1 MGAMALLS
9 VFTMAL
15 TSCSDD
21 NDAPTNGNIIFDDVE
36 IGHDNSKVGTIGDDI
51 HLEFEVKSSA
61 KIKSIAVSFVKDAN
75 NKVEKV
81 YNSLK
86 YVGVLNT
93 TFHEHLDLPETLA
106 EGVYTCTI
114 TVTNEQGGV
123 KTIIEKVNLLK
134 KVVDPNA
141 PKITNLKVNTMSG
154 TANGKVTFTAN
165 IVTTSPIDEIEVE
178 FHGDKEHE
186 VEVNDYN
193 GKSGNI
199 TFTKDIT
206 IPANCKAGTYHIHF
220 TVKDTKGLETTEEI
234 EDFIVK

>member
-1 MGAMALLS
+1 MHTLKVNRLQYLNLKS
-9 VFTMAL
+9 VTK
-15 TSCSDD
+15 TW
-21 NDAPTNGNIIFDDVE
+21 
-36 IGHDNSKVGTIGDDI
+36 TIG
-51 HLEFEVKSSA
+51 K
-61 KIKSIAVSFVKDAN
+61 KFVKDAN

-93 TFHEHLDLPETLA
+93 TFYEHLDLPETLA

-114 TVTNEQGGV
+114 TVTNEQGGAN
-123 KTIIEKVNLLK
+123 TIVEKLNLQK
-134 KVVDPNA
+134 KVIDPNA
-141 PKITNLKVNTMSG
+141 PKITKLKVNTMSG

-199 TFTKDIT
+199 TFTKEIT
-206 IPANCKAGTYHIHF
+206 IPANCKVGIYHIHF
-220 TVKDTKGLETTEEI
+220 TVKDTKGRETTEEI